1 MKAFR
6 VTLLMAIFCS
16 FLLSGGSKKG
26 EISSQL
32 LERLEKS
39 VLEDSDLKAI
49 RNAVSNNN
57 IKDLVLN
64 RDVLNSIDKHF
75 AYRIETGGI
84 TDQKSSGRC
93 WLFAS
98 LNVLRPRVLKNLNV
112 EDFEFSQNYLFFYDL
127 LEKSNLF
134 LEAVIETRKEEPDS
148 RKVEWLFKHPIQD
161 GGVWSMAVDLIKKY
175 GVVPKEVFGESY
187 NSENTSTMRRL
198 LARKLREDGIRLREL
213 SRKGYSIRK
222 LRSEKEKML
231 EDVYRLLV
239 IFLGQPPH
247 KFGWRYEDKEGNLH
261 PLREYTPQRFYKEV
275 VGVNLD
281 DYVML
286 MDDPSKEYYRL
297 YEIEYDRDLWEGRN
311 WKFVNV
317 PSSELKVY
325 AKKSILSDEPLY
337 FSCDVGKQ
345 LYRKEGLLALGLYDY
360 SSLLGVEFGMD
371 KRRRI
376 LTFDSGSTHGMSLVG
391 IDTTADGKITKWL
404 LENSWGSDD
413 GFQGYLIM
421 TDRWFDEYMF
431 RIVIHKRFLPER
443 IVKVWQS
450 KPILLPPWDP
460 MF

>member
-1 MKAFR
+1 
-6 VTLLMAIFCS
+6 
-16 FLLSGGSKKG
+16 
-26 EISSQL
+26 
-32 LERLEKS
+32 
-39 VLEDSDLKAI
+39 
-49 RNAVSNNN
+49 
-57 IKDLVLN
+57 
-64 RDVLNSIDKHF
+64 
-75 AYRIETGGI
+75 
-84 TDQKSSGRC
+84 
-93 WLFAS
+93 
-98 LNVLRPRVLKNLNV
+98 
-112 EDFEFSQNYLFFYDL
+112 
-127 LEKSNLF
+127 
-134 LEAVIETRKEEPDS
+134 
-148 RKVEWLFKHPIQD
+148 
-161 GGVWSMAVDLIKKY
+161 
-175 GVVPKEVFGESY
+175 ESY

-261 PLREYTPQRFYKEV
+261 PLGEYTPQSFYKKV

-345 LYRKEGLLALGLYDY
+345 LYREEGLLAVGLYDY

-371 KRRRI
+371 KRHRI